1 VAISENIRSLES
13 VADDHDA
20 RNLQFKE
27 CVEKATEVGVFQHFV
42 CEIINKSHTLVVE
55 PGDPPT
61 CLEGGISDYIEC
73 AYCGKVLQEHEEVE
87 ATGHNYQPKVT
98 KPSCSEGG
106 YTTYTCAACGD
117 SYVAD
122 QVPRLEH
129 QDDNHDHRCDHGCE
143 KADMGVH
150 KDSVDDNDHIC
161 DYCRSNEILE
171 ECADSSDDGNHACDI
186 CGKAGVTE
194 HSYSQP
200 TCDLPASCTECS
212 EPTGVVLGHDFAT
225 YTSNNDATCTADG
238 TESSKCTRCG
248 KIDTRIAV
256 GSAQNHEWVVDAA
269 KEPACTQFGLTEGA
283 HCRICLE
290 ILTPQIE
297 IPAQG
302 HLFGEW
308 RTDTEGQELRRC
320 QVCRQVEYR
329 TAEKLPTEHIDFNAQ
344 VIALITGVFGLGL
357 CLGLILGKKRK

>member
-1 VAISENIRSLES
+1 
-13 VADDHDA
+13 
-20 RNLQFKE
+20 
-27 CVEKATEVGVFQHFV
+27 
-42 CEIINKSHTLVVE
+42 
-55 PGDPPT
+55 
-61 CLEGGISDYIEC
+61 
-73 AYCGKVLQEHEEVE
+73 
-87 ATGHNYQPKVT
+87 
-98 KPSCSEGG
+98 
-106 YTTYTCAACGD
+106 
-117 SYVAD
+117 
-122 QVPRLEH
+122 
-129 QDDNHDHRCDHGCE
+129 
-143 KADMGVH
+143 MGVH

-200 TCDLPASCTECS
+200 TCDLPASCTECG

-225 YTSNNDATCTADG
+225 YTSNNDASCTADG

-248 KIDTRIAV
+248 ETDTRIVA
-256 GSAQNHEWVVDAA
+256 GSAQEHV
-269 KEPACTQFGLTEGA
+269 
-283 HCRICLE
+283 
-290 ILTPQIE
+290 
-297 IPAQG
+297 
-302 HLFGEW
+302 FGEW

-329 TAEKLPTEHIDFNAQ
+329 TAEKLPTEHIDFSVQ

>member
-1 VAISENIRSLES
+1 
-13 VADDHDA
+13 
-20 RNLQFKE
+20 
-27 CVEKATEVGVFQHFV
+27 
-42 CEIINKSHTLVVE
+42 
-55 PGDPPT
+55 
-61 CLEGGISDYIEC
+61 
-73 AYCGKVLQEHEEVE
+73 LQEHKEVG

-98 KPSCSEGG
+98 KPTCTEGG
-106 YTTYTCAACGD
+106 YTTYTCAGCGD

-129 QDDNHDHRCDHGCE
+129 QDDNHNHRCDHGCE
-143 KADMGVH
+143 KADIGAH

-171 ECADSSDDGNHACDI
+171 ECADSSDDSNHACDI

-200 TCDLPASCTECS
+200 TCDLPASCTECG
-212 EPTGVVLGHDFAT
+212 EPTGVVLGHDFAN

-238 TESSKCTRCG
+238 TESSKCTRCGETDTRVAVDTAQGHDFANYTSNNDATCTADGTESSTCTRCG

-329 TAEKLPTEHIDFNAQ
+329 TAEKLPTEHIDFSVQ